1 MKNRYIKPTCEV
13 VFMETSRLCSGS
25 GTNAGASIGGQG
37 SPNEQEQGHIETG
50 GPGVSGA
57 KGTWLEEEW

>member
-1 MKNRYIKPTCEV
+1 
-13 VFMETSRLCSGS
+13 METSRLCSGS